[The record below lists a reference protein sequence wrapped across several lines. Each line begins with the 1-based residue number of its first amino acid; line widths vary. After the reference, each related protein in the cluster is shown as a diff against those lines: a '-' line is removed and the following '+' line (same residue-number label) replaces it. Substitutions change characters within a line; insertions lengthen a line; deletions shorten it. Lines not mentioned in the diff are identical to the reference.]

1 MRDRTHREFSL
12 GGAYRKIVLRPS
24 NLTWELLPYTDP
36 NADLAQP
43 DEDALL
49 GMPAPVPDSDGPLL
63 ALRLDFGLDTAA
75 YATMALREVL
85 KSETGNVEQRKM
97 TEAMLDKVAA
107 ARGGSDPR
115 GDEAKDDSGEHAQTA
130 DEAPKQENEPAS
142 GISADVAEA
151 SQ

>member
-1 MRDRTHREFSL
+1 
-12 GGAYRKIVLRPS
+12 
-24 NLTWELLPYTDP
+24 
-36 NADLAQP
+36 
-43 DEDALL
+43 
-49 GMPAPVPDSDGPLL
+49 MPAPVPDSDGPLL

-107 ARGGSDPR
+107 ARGGSDTR
-115 GDEAKDDSGEHAQTA
+115 DDNKKDENGEHAQTA
-130 DEAPKQENEPAS
+130 DVAPQQAKEPALDIP
-142 GISADVAEA
+142 GDVAEP